1 MRYTNEA
8 RHKIQKK
15 TICFNPSTSIFV
27 AFFFKIFFS
36 FHFFSFSFFFFEIL
50 QSKLLTLL
58 HGEKT
63 RDEHRMAEQKRKRN
77 GAKT

>member
-1 MRYTNEA
+1 MRHA
-8 RHKIQKK
+8 IKFKRKQFVLIQVL
-15 TICFNPSTSIFV
+15 PYLW
-27 AFFFKIFFS
+27 
-36 FHFFSFSFFFFEIL
+36 HFFSRFFFHFIFFLFLFFFFEIL